1 MQLRFV
7 LIASLVLPFA
17 QACQQ
22 QSEGFA
28 LPPGDADRG
37 KAAFVELSCNA
48 CHRID
53 DVVPRLSNGDPAIDV
68 RLGGQVS
75 RIKTYG
81 DLVTSII
88 NPSHKLSRGKNKMT
102 VTDEGDSKMALYND
116 VMTVQQLV
124 DLTTFLQDTYTV
136 YVPAYK
142 MYYYP

>member
-1 MQLRFV
+1 M
-7 LIASLVLPFA
+7 
-17 QACQQ
+17 QACQP

-28 LPPGDADRG
+28 LPPGDAERG
-37 KAAFVELSCNA
+37 KATFVELECNA

-53 DVVPRLSNGDPAIDV
+53 DVVSRLDPGDPTIDV

-102 VTDEGDSKMALYND
+102 VTEEGDSKMTVYND
-116 VMTVQQLV
+116 MMTVQQLV